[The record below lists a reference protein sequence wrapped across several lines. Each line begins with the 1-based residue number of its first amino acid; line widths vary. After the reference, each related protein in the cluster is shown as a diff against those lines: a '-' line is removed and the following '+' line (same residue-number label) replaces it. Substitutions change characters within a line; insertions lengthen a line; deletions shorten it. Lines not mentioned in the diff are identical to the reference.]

1 MEMDKTQME
10 EQITIIYNIIT
21 KDLRDL
27 LPASKPKLVFTK
39 AKTFWGRIRKTQSR
53 RVLVGLDGKPPAE
66 GLITN
71 YKDIRISSSLFYGE
85 FKDQP
90 YEDFLSKI
98 IETICHELAHM
109 THWNHKEEHTQ
120 LTQEYFDI
128 VGGAIEEELK
138 IPLDSI
144 KVEPIKS
151 IAQSAKRTKGVTT
164 LKDITTDPRKA
175 RALLRKAGIDKPGT
189 KWEWVGTVPKE
200 VMDIIKDI

>member
-1 MEMDKTQME
+1 MDKTQME
-10 EQITIIYNIIT
+10 EQITIIYGIIT

-39 AKTFWGRIRKTQSR
+39 AKTFWGRIRKTQR
-53 RVLVGLDGKPPAE
+53 REVLVGLDGKPHT
-66 GLITN
+66 GRLITN

-128 VGGAIEEELK
+128 VGGAIGEELN
-138 IPLDSI
+138 ILLGSI
-144 KVEPIKS
+144 KVEEPIKS
-151 IAQSAKRTKGVTT
+151 IAQSAKEVTT

-189 KWEWVGTVPKE
+189 KWEWTGTVPKE
-200 VMDIIKDI
+200 IMDIIKDI